1 MKLYPEEYTIN
12 IEEFKKKFKLGDT
25 VTVPASLA
33 SLTHEAETPQTA
45 EIVGLYPHFFNV
57 KYAEG
62 WEQSIQYRDAGIV
75 ARR

>member
-1 MKLYPEEYTIN
+1 MTYIEIEKLKN
-12 IEEFKKKFKLGDT
+12 KFKLGDT

-33 SLTHEAETPQTA
+33 SLTHAAVTPQTA
-45 EIVGLYPHFFNV
+45 EVVGLYPRFFNV

-62 WEQSIQYRDAGIV
+62 WEQSILYKDAGIV

>member
-1 MKLYPEEYTIN
+1 MTYIEIEKLKN
-12 IEEFKKKFKLGDT
+12 KFKLGDT

-33 SLTHEAETPQTA
+33 SLTHAAEIPQTA
-45 EIVGLYPHFFNV
+45 EVVGLYPHFFNV